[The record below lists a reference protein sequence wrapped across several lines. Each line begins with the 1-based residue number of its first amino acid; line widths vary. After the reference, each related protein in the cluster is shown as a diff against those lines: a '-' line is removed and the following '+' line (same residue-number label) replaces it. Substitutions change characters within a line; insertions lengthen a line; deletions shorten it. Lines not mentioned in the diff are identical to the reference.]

1 MNELLE
7 DQRFG
12 SLFTDPDFE
21 IEEESEQFRQLAP
34 LMKRLEAKKQKLEK
48 VTAKDD
54 DGIVDE

>member
-12 SLFTDPDFE
+12 SLFTDPHSE

-48 VTAKDD
+48 VTTKVD